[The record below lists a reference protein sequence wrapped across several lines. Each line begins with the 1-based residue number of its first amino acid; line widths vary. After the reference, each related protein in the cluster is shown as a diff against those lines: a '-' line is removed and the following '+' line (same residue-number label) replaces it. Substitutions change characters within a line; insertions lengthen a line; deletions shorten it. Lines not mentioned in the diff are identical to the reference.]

1 MKKQYFKNVTMR
13 FCRLFSSLCKEC
25 ICWIRISPLIILA
38 ILFVLGL
45 YANKWNLESFS
56 KQIFDAKL
64 SFIIIIIIVIFI
76 VPLSYLFSL
85 LIDKIKQLSKVKI
98 SFPRAGLEVE
108 GVQVGRG
115 NIRDNYINY
124 GNVLLR
130 KKRYIEAFFQYNHA
144 FALSKSVLVAYR
156 RLECLVKHYED
167 SNDPKINIS
176 DIRRIYE
183 EAYEVI
189 CKKNICDI
197 PDSYRRKLYYKIK
210 DMEADILK
218 TKNNEE
224 FLNAIKSHFNPEPRV
239 F

>member
-25 ICWIRISPLIILA
+25 VCWIRISPLIILT
-38 ILFVLGL
+38 ILFGLGL
-45 YANKWNLESFS
+45 YVNKWDLESFL

-64 SFIIIIIIVIFI
+64 SFIIIIIIVVFI

-85 LIDKIKQLSKVKI
+85 LIDKIKQSLKVKI
-98 SFPRAGLEVE
+98 SFPKVGLEVE
-108 GVQVGRG
+108 GIQVGKG

-124 GNVLLR
+124 GNLLLR
-130 KKRYIEAFFQYNHA
+130 KKQYIEAFFQYNHA

-156 RLECLVKHYED
+156 RLECLVKHYEN
-167 SNDPKINIS
+167 SNDPKIDIS

-183 EAYEVI
+183 EAYEVV

-197 PDSYRRKLYYKIK
+197 PDSYRRKLYCKIK
-210 DMEADILK
+210 NMETDALK
-218 TKNNEE
+218 AKNDEE
-224 FLNAIKSHFNPEPRV
+224 FLNAIKNYLSLERNV
-239 F
+239 S